1 MKNENEEKNEGIFK
15 EIGFRTKKEHKI
27 EIYKPTRRL
36 CSSRFYA
43 LDFILFS
50 VLFFTAPPSN
60 QSFLFLGR
68 SFFDGDIVNIH
79 INLILNLFTI
89 ESTKQI
95 NANKILFLHGSLQ
108 LYEIIPLD

>member
-1 MKNENEEKNEGIFK
+1 MLFIIF
-15 EIGFRTKKEHKI
+15 F
-27 EIYKPTRRL
+27 
-36 CSSRFYA
+36 FYS
-43 LDFILFS
+43 LNI
-50 VLFFTAPPSN
+50 TAPRRI